1 MFNGDWQ
8 IFFLSALPVTELRV
22 SIPLAISLGM
32 TPIRAYIFAV
42 LGNILP
48 VMPLLLLL
56 DPFSALFCRIPA
68 VDRIFKRVIER
79 TRLKGKNVG
88 KYGIWGL
95 VLFVSI
101 PFPGTGA
108 WTGAILSWLLGIKI
122 LPAFLAICVG
132 VCCAGILVT
141 LASVGAIQ
149 LTLVYGLE
157 YLLLAVVG
165 GLLIYYMVRQK
176 KKS

>member
-1 MFNGDWQ
+1 MTNGDWQ

-32 TPIRAYIFAV
+32 APFRAYIIAV

-48 VMPLLLLL
+48 VMPLLLFLN
-56 DPFSALFCRIPA
+56 PFSVWLCRIPA
-68 VDRIFKRVIER
+68 VESIFHRVIER
-79 TRLKGKNVG
+79 TRRKGKNVG

-108 WTGAILSWLLGIKI
+108 WTGAILAWLLGIDI
-122 LPAFLAICVG
+122 IPSFLAICVG

-141 LASVGAIQ
+141 LASVGAIK
-149 LTLVYGLE
+149 LTLIYGLE
-157 YLLLAVVG
+157 YVLIAVAISLLV
-165 GLLIYYMVRQK
+165 YYLYRQK
-176 KKS
+176 KK